1 MQVLAVLAA
10 SSKLCKEASS
20 SYYIE
25 GISKENHKDC
35 QKTAVM
41 AVRLPYSLKFLWH
54 KIFTKSLDFEYSRK
68 IFSRMA
74 ALQTTHNYVAII
86 N

>member
-1 MQVLAVLAA
+1 MTEASEWCTYMQVLAVLAA

-25 GISKENHKDC
+25 GISKEKRKDC

-41 AVRLPYSLKFLWH
+41 AVRLPYSLKF
-54 KIFTKSLDFEYSRK
+54 SRK
-68 IFSRMA
+68 
-74 ALQTTHNYVAII
+74 ALILNIPVH
-86 N
+86 